1 MDIIPKKN
9 NETCKC
15 SEKAKFFKKEEKQPS
30 FASASLHNEQGQ
42 MMCVLTQVLS
52 QLYQINLSFTQW
64 RGSFTVCMCSFA
76 LNMV

>member
-1 MDIIPKKN
+1 MKHVNVVKKL
-9 NETCKC
+9 K
-15 SEKAKFFKKEEKQPS
+15 SLKKEETQQS
-30 FASASLHNEQGQ
+30 FASAILHNEQGQ